1 MTSAGH
7 EVAVKTK
14 CVRIG
19 IDIGG
24 TFTDL
29 QILNE
34 STGALASLKTP
45 TTPEDPSIG
54 LMAGIEEAASRFG
67 FELAEIRLLLHGTTI
82 ATNAVLERKLANG
95 VLVATEGFRDVLE
108 IGRHVRRD
116 IYGLKPKR
124 EPALIPRHR
133 RLAVAER
140 IRADGSVE
148 RPLEPEAI
156 EKTVAAIEALK
167 AETVAISL
175 LNANVNPAHERAL
188 RDGILRMLPGFP
200 VSISSEVSP
209 EIREYERSS
218 TVVLNALLIP
228 VVRSDLDRLKARMAE
243 RGLRARLLLVQSNG
257 GVCSP
262 EIAAEQPVRLLLS
275 GPSGGALA
283 AQRACRRLGR
293 SNLVGIDMGGTSFDV
308 CIVHDGGVTSMTQ
321 GEIDGLPVRLPMI
334 EIRTIGAGGG
344 SIASVDSGGRLTV
357 GPRSAGARP
366 GPVCY
371 GRGGTQP
378 TVTDANLALGR
389 LDPEFF
395 LGGALA
401 LDVEGARSA
410 VEAQVAGALRLDLD
424 RAAEGILTLTN
435 ASLAAAIRLSLFEK
449 GLDPRAFSLLSFGGA
464 GGLHAIP
471 VAEELGIDEVIFP
484 ADASTFS
491 ASGILHSDI
500 VHDLAK
506 SRVLRAAP
514 ESLPEIGFAMEE
526 LRREGASLLE
536 QDGVPAEAR
545 ELAVAADMRYHGQAF
560 ELVVPWSDAQADPG
574 ALERLI
580 AGFHAL
586 HRQRFSYANPGDPVE
601 IVTLRVTA
609 IGCLP
614 RADESRAAAASA
626 ERGPLRR
633 RVFLDGAWHEI
644 NIHHRAELREPIAGP
659 ALIEEEYTTVF
670 VAGGWICGPGA
681 GGDLLARRA
690 LAAQAGGQER

>member
-1 MTSAGH
+1 VGVETGG
-7 EVAVKTK
+7 
-14 CVRIG
+14 VRIG

-29 QILNE
+29 QILDE
-34 STGALASLKTP
+34 RSGALASLKTP
-45 TTPEDPSIG
+45 TTPEDPSVG
-54 LMAGIEEAASRFG
+54 LMAGLDEAAARFG
-67 FELAEIRLLLHGTTI
+67 FALADIRLLLHGTTI
-82 ATNAVLERKLANG
+82 ATNAVLERKLAKG
-95 VLVATEGFRDVLE
+95 VLIATEGFRDVLE

-133 RLAVAER
+133 RIEVAER

-148 RPLEPEAI
+148 RPLAEEAI
-156 EKTVAAIEALK
+156 AAVVAAIRALE
-167 AETVAISL
+167 AETVAITL
-175 LNANVNPAHERAL
+175 LNANVNPAHERVL
-188 RDGILRMLPGFP
+188 RDGILRALPGFP
-200 VSISSEVSP
+200 VSISSQVSP
-209 EIREYERSS
+209 EIREYERTS
-218 TVVLNALLIP
+218 TTVLNALLIP
-228 VVRSDLDRLKARMAE
+228 VVRSYLERLKARMAE
-243 RGLRARLLLVQSNG
+243 RGLQARLLLVQSNG

-262 EIAAEQPVRLLLS
+262 EVASDEPVRLLLS

-283 AQRACRRLGR
+283 ALRACRRLDR
-293 SNLVGIDMGGTSFDV
+293 QNLVGIDMGGTSFDV
-308 CIVHDGGVTSMTQ
+308 CVVQEGGVTSMTQ

-344 SIASVDSGGRLTV
+344 SIASVDAGGRLTV

-389 LDPEFF
+389 LDAAFF

-401 LDVEGARSA
+401 LDVEGARTA
-410 VEAQVAGALRLDLD
+410 VEMQVARPLRLDLD

-435 ASLAAAIRLSLFEK
+435 ANLASAIRLSLFEK

-500 VHDLAK
+500 VHDLAR
-506 SRVLRAAP
+506 SRVMRSAA
-514 ESLPEIGFAMEE
+514 EILPELALALTE
-526 LRREGASLLE
+526 LRREGDGLLA
-536 QDGVPAEAR
+536 QDGVPDEAR
-545 ELAVAADMRYHGQAF
+545 ELTVAADMRYYGQAF
-560 ELVVPWSDAQADPG
+560 ELVVPWREAGAEPD

-601 IVTLRVTA
+601 IVTLRLTA
-609 IGCLP
+609 IGRLP
-614 RADESRAAAASA
+614 RAQEGRTAAVKA
-626 ERGPLRR
+626 ERSPLRR
-633 RVFLDGAWHEI
+633 RVFLNGIWREMDI
-644 NIHHRAELREPIAGP
+644 RHRAELTGPIAGP
-659 ALIEEEYTTVF
+659 ALVEEEYTTVF
-670 VAGGWICGPGA
+670 VGEGWRCGPGPA
-681 GGDLLARRA
+681 GELVAQRV
-690 LAAQAGGQER
+690 QAGQR